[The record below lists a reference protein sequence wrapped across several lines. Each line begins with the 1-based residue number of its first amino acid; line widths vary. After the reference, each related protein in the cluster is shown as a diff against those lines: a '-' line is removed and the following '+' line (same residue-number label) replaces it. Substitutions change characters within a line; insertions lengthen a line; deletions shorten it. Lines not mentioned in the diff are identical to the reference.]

1 MVKTTII
8 AGNASKGLGRRVAKR
23 LNATFIPAET
33 TIFPDGESKITL
45 KKIPKKGMVLVVQS
59 TPPPVDT
66 NLLQLLSMVSQAR
79 KFSSKIYAI
88 VPYIG
93 YARQDRAFLG
103 GEIVTI
109 SVVAKMLQNA
119 GVKKIIV
126 VDIHSKIA
134 LKHFKIKTENIS
146 AIPKLVNYFKKINLK
161 NPLVVSPDAGGS
173 VRAKEFAKQFNS
185 DFISLKKQRNRK
197 TGKVKIL
204 SSKKNVKNR
213 DLILV
218 DDMISSGGS
227 IIKATQFLKKHGA
240 GRIFVA
246 CSHAILINDAEKK
259 IRKAGVREIIST
271 NTISGKTAKVD
282 VSDIIAKS
290 IK

>member
-1 MVKTTII
+1 MVKTTVI
-8 AGNASKGLGRRVAKR
+8 AGNTSKGLGKRVAKR
-23 LNATFIPAET
+23 LKATFIPAET

-45 KKIPKKGMVLVVQS
+45 KKIPKKGIILVVQS
-59 TPPPVDT
+59 TSPPVDT

-79 KFSSKIYAI
+79 KFSSKIYAVI
-88 VPYIG
+88 PYMG
-93 YARQDRAFLG
+93 YARQDRSFLG
-103 GEIVTI
+103 GEIITI
-109 SVVAKMLQNA
+109 SVVAKMLKTA
-119 GVKKIIV
+119 GAKKIIV

-134 LKHFKIKTENIS
+134 LKHFKIQVENVS
-146 AIPKLVNYFKKINLK
+146 AIPKLVNYFKRIKLK

-173 VRAKEFAKQFNS
+173 SRAKEFAMQFNS
-185 DFISLKKQRNRK
+185 NFTSLKKYRNRK
-197 TGKVKIL
+197 TGKVKIQ
-204 SSKKNVKNR
+204 SSKMDVKNR
-213 DLILV
+213 DIILV

-227 IIKATQFLKKHGA
+227 IIKATQFLKKQGA

-259 IRKAGVREIIST
+259 IRKAGVREIVST
-271 NTISGKTAKVD
+271 NTISGRSAKVD

>member
-1 MVKTTII
+1 MVKTTVI
-8 AGNASKGLGRRVAKR
+8 AGNTSKGLGKRVAKR
-23 LNATFIPAET
+23 LKATFIPAET

-45 KKIPKKGMVLVVQS
+45 KKIPKKGVILVVQS
-59 TPPPVDT
+59 TSPPVDT

-79 KFSSKIYAI
+79 KFSSKIYAVI
-88 VPYIG
+88 PYMG
-93 YARQDRAFLG
+93 YARQDRSFLG
-103 GEIVTI
+103 GEIITI
-109 SVVAKMLQNA
+109 SVVAKMLKTA
-119 GVKKIIV
+119 GAKKIIV

-134 LKHFKIKTENIS
+134 LKHFKIQVENVS
-146 AIPKLVNYFKKINLK
+146 AIPKLVNYFKRIKLK

-173 VRAKEFAKQFNS
+173 SRAKEFAMQFNS
-185 DFISLKKQRNRK
+185 NFTSLKKYRNRK
-197 TGKVKIL
+197 TGKVKIQ
-204 SSKKNVKNR
+204 SSKMDVKNR
-213 DLILV
+213 DIILV

-227 IIKATQFLKKHGA
+227 IIKATQFLKKQGA

-259 IRKAGVREIIST
+259 IRKAGVREIVST
-271 NTISGKTAKVD
+271 NTISGRSAKVD

>member
-1 MVKTTII
+1 MAKISVISGNTSKDLARRI
-8 AGNASKGLGRRVAKR
+8 AKKINAD
-23 LNATFIPAET
+23 FIPAET
-33 TIFPDGESKITL
+33 TIFPDGESKLTL
-45 KKIPKKGMVLVVQS
+45 KKIPKKGLIVIVQS
-59 TPPPVDT
+59 TSPPVDT
-66 NLLQLLSMVSQAR
+66 NLLQLLSMISQAR
-79 KFSSKIYAI
+79 RFSSKIYAI
-88 VPYIG
+88 IPYMG
-93 YARQDRAFLG
+93 YARQDRSFLN
-103 GEIVTI
+103 GEIITI
-109 SVVAKMLQNA
+109 SVVAKMLKIA
-119 GVKKIIV
+119 GAKKIIV

-134 LKHFKIKTENIS
+134 LKHFKIKTENVS
-146 AIPKLVNYFKKINLK
+146 AIPKLVNYFKKIKLK
-161 NPLVVSPDAGGS
+161 NPLVVSPDTGGS
-173 VRAKEFAKQFNS
+173 VRAKEFAKQFNT
-185 DFISLKKQRNRK
+185 DFISLKKHRNRK
-197 TGKVKIL
+197 TGKVSIQ
-204 SSKKNVKNR
+204 SSKINVKNR

-259 IRKAGVREIIST
+259 IRKAGVREIINT

>member
-1 MVKTTII
+1 MVKTTVI
-8 AGNASKGLGRRVAKR
+8 AGNTSKGLGKRVAKR
-23 LNATFIPAET
+23 LKATFIPAET

-45 KKIPKKGMVLVVQS
+45 KKIPKKGVILVVQS
-59 TPPPVDT
+59 TSPPVDT

-79 KFSSKIYAI
+79 KFSSKIYAVI
-88 VPYIG
+88 PYMG
-93 YARQDRAFLG
+93 YARQDRSFLG
-103 GEIVTI
+103 GEIITI
-109 SVVAKMLQNA
+109 SVVAKMLKTA
-119 GVKKIIV
+119 GAKKIIV

-134 LKHFKIKTENIS
+134 LKHFKIQVENVS
-146 AIPKLVNYFKKINLK
+146 AIPKLVNYFKRIKLK

-173 VRAKEFAKQFNS
+173 SRAKEFAMQFDSN
-185 DFISLKKQRNRK
+185 FTSLKKYRNRK
-197 TGKVKIL
+197 TGKVKIQ
-204 SSKKNVKNR
+204 SSKMDVKNR
-213 DLILV
+213 DIILV

-227 IIKATQFLKKHGA
+227 IIKATQFLKKQGA

-259 IRKAGVREIIST
+259 IRKAGVREIVST
-271 NTISGKTAKVD
+271 NTISGRSAKVD

>member
-8 AGNASKGLGRRVAKR
+8 AGNASKGLGRRIAKR